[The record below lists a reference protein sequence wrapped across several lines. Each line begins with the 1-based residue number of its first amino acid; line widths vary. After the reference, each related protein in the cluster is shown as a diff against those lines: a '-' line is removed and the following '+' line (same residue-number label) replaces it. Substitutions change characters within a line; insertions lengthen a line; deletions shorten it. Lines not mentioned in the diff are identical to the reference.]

1 MEAQLLQTEVRSQ
14 TGKGAARQ
22 LRMSGMLPAILYGK
36 GKDPTKVS
44 ISSRELSKVLGT
56 ELGRNVLLR
65 LHLGEQEEL
74 AMVKDLQI
82 HPVSRRPLHVDLY
95 RVDLETP
102 VMVRVPIV
110 PCGRA
115 KGIDA
120 GGEMNVVFRD
130 VPVRALPDKIPVSI
144 EIDVSQMELNDIF
157 QVQQLD
163 LPEEISILL
172 PADRTL
178 VAIVAESKKEE
189 AETVAVEGEES
200 EVSAEGKPEGDSQ
213 SGDDSKKES

>member
-1 MEAQLLQTEVRSQ
+1 
-14 TGKGAARQ
+14 
-22 LRMSGMLPAILYGK
+22 MSGMLPAILYGK

-120 GGEMNVVFRD
+120 GGEMNVVFRN
-130 VPVRALPDKIPVSI
+130 VPVRALPDRIPVSI

-163 LPEEISILL
+163 LPEEITILL

-189 AETVAVEGEES
+189 AETVAAEGEEA
-200 EVSAEGKPEGDSQ
+200 EVAAEGKSEGDSK